1 MGKPVKVEIYGQ
13 VYAIGGD
20 LEEKYVQKLAEYV
33 DTKMRAVAEATKTV
47 DSVKIA
53 VLTALALADELH
65 TLREERGDHEER
77 LREQAERCLN
87 LIERALKQTA

>member
-1 MGKPVKVEIYGQ
+1 MSKPVKVEIYGQ
-13 VYAIGGD
+13 VYSIGGD
-20 LEEKYVQKLAEYV
+20 LDEKYVHKLAEYV
-33 DTKMRAVAEATKTV
+33 DAKMRAVGEATKTV

-53 VLTALALADELH
+53 VLTALALADELQ

-87 LIERALKQTA
+87 LIERALRQTA

>member
-1 MGKPVKVEIYGQ
+1 MGKPTKVEIYGQ
-13 VYAIGGD
+13 AYSIGGD
-20 LEEKYVQKLAEYV
+20 LEEKYVEKLAGYV
-33 DTKMRAVAEATKTV
+33 DEKMRAVAEATQTV

-87 LIERALKQTA
+87 LIERALKRTA